1 MACVFRWSSK
11 ILDCVLSCTT
21 GVDHS
26 SSIQNPQ
33 FPASGVANIALSDLA
48 DKLYKLYSLAT
59 NSKANKAR
67 LRAFAKLNRQIADAE
82 AKRVAI
88 EADAA
93 AIVTKAETEV
103 KAIYAEV
110 QQRLDAAATAEAEL
124 VEREQK
130 IARLE
135 NAWRNLGE
143 PKTVLR
149 GFQSP
154 QYSPLQKSRMAHG
167 LPPGKNVDPLFFSEP
182 DAAPAMRIDA
192 LSDTSDDPRADRQGA
207 PFLGELTRDTAH
219 KRPRA
224 NEGN

>member
-1 MACVFRWSSK
+1 MVNNAMVNLMSEDNDDTDDAMQDTEDFTPA
-11 ILDCVLSCTT
+11 L
-21 GVDHS
+21 VD
-26 SSIQNPQ
+26 P
-33 FPASGVANIALSDLA
+33 VAAAIALSDLA
-48 DKLYKLYSLAT
+48 DKLYKLHKLAT
-59 NSKANKAR
+59 NSKANKAQ
-67 LRAFAKLNRQIADAE
+67 LRILAKLGRQIADAE

-110 QQRLDAAATAEAEL
+110 QRRLEAAATAEAEL

-130 IARLE
+130 IAQLE

-143 PKTVLR
+143 PETVLR

-154 QYSPLQKSRMAHG
+154 QYSPLQKARLAHG

-182 DAAPAMRIDA
+182 DAPAMRIDA
-192 LSDTSDDPRADRQGA
+192 LSDTSDDPHADRQGA

>member
-1 MACVFRWSSK
+1 MVNNSMVNLMSEDDDDTNDTEEDTEDFSAPV
-11 ILDCVLSCTT
+11 I
-21 GVDHS
+21 VD
-26 SSIQNPQ
+26 P
-33 FPASGVANIALSDLA
+33 VAAAMA

-103 KAIYAEV
+103 KVIYAEV
-110 QQRLDAAATAEAEL
+110 QQRLEAAATAEAEL

-143 PKTVLR
+143 PQDVLA
-149 GFQSP
+149 GFKSP
-154 QYSPLQKSRMAHG
+154 QYSPLQKARLAHNE
-167 LPPGKNVDPLFFSEP
+167 PPGKNVDPLFFSEP
-182 DAAPAMRIDA
+182 GAVPTMRIDA
-192 LSDTSDDPRADRQGA
+192 LSDTHDDPHADRQGA